1 MSFAFIRSPNTL
13 AFWRELAARD
23 PAAAARTFH
32 ERVAAL
38 SAAER
43 RAIFAFVPDEGT
55 LAHSFAAAVRQGG
68 PLAGVPYVL
77 KDLFSVEGR
86 RVGAGSTFLAEV
98 RDAETVDAP
107 IVVRLRQ
114 LGAVLAGI
122 THLHEFAF
130 GITGENPHFGD
141 CPNPRLPGRLSG
153 GSSSGSVACVAGGL
167 VPLGIGTD
175 TGGSIR
181 VPAAFCGV
189 WGHRG
194 KPRSGFMEHC
204 FPLAPTFDTAGWF
217 TTSHHDLVQATRALY
232 EGPVPTSASKP
243 LARIPALLLPSEVD
257 PDLAAHLDAAAR
269 EIAEPL
275 PDDLLRAFLAVTS
288 EAGAA
293 FTAIQ
298 GAEAAGVHA
307 AWVDT
312 CRDRYD
318 PAVWNRLDRGRKRT
332 QAEVDAAFVT
342 RERIQRV
349 FDDIFA
355 RFSGLV
361 LPSSPF
367 PALAKEHC
375 TEEARR
381 RILQLTAPCSHAALP
396 ALAVPVHLPDGAFGG
411 LQVITPEPHTAL
423 GLIQDGMIAR

>member
-1 MSFAFIRSPNTL
+1 MPFAHISSPNTF

-38 SAAER
+38 SEAER
-43 RAIFAFVPDEGT
+43 RAIFAFIPDEAT
-55 LAHSFAAAVRQGG
+55 LTRSFAAAVRQGG

-77 KDLFSVEGR
+77 KDLFSVAGR
-86 RVGAGSTFLAEV
+86 RIGAGSAFLAEV

-114 LGAVLAGI
+114 AGAVFAGS

-153 GSSSGSVACVAGGL
+153 GSSSGSVACVAGGIA
-167 VPLGIGTD
+167 PLGIGTD

-194 KPRSGFMEHC
+194 KPRSEFMEHC

-217 TTSHHDLVQATRALY
+217 TTNVRDLECATRALY
-232 EGPVPTSASKP
+232 GATPSPVARP
-243 LARIPALLLPSEVD
+243 LARIPALLLPSEVE
-257 PDLAAHLDAAAR
+257 PALAEHLDAAAR
-269 EIAEPL
+269 EMAEPL
-275 PDDLLRAFLAVTS
+275 PDDLLRSFLEVTAD
-288 EAGAA
+288 AGTA

-298 GAEAAGVHA
+298 GVEAAAAHA
-307 AWVDT
+307 EWIDA
-312 CRDRYD
+312 CRERYD
-318 PAVWNRLDRGRKRT
+318 PVVWGRLDRGRKRSK
-332 QAEVDAAFVT
+332 AEFEAGLVV
-342 RERIQRV
+342 RERIQGI
-349 FDDIFA
+349 FDRIFA

-367 PALAKEHC
+367 PALTKAGC

-381 RILQLTAPCSHAALP
+381 RLLQLTAPCSHAALP
-396 ALAVPVHLPDGAFGG
+396 ALAVPVGLPDGATGG
-411 LQVITPEPHTAL
+411 LQVITQEPQAAF
-423 GLIQDGMIAR
+423 GLI